1 MTTGTNILASQY
13 VTIQDKAQSL
23 LGTGSGTRGYG
34 QTVASSDVFSG
45 NTITKAQWDLI
56 KFDIINIKFHQDG
69 NVPPV
74 VNVNIGDPI
83 GFGPSSP
90 NTNYDIILEDAIVK
104 RFLIA
109 GSQSITSAKGSQT
122 YSSPWSTQAQATLT
136 VTFANSNQGRYFFNS
151 GGKIRFNSALVG
163 AVTTAQVNA
172 WVNFLSAV
180 GTQSFGA
187 DTDPLVNYYTLTNS
201 YQTYY
206 QNFLSSS
213 YSANSYKLEAR
224 CNVANNSTGT
234 ATQLELRVTL
244 LDSYVDPDTANPGPP
259 TFAPNDVVNGT
270 LTISVSE
277 LKASGQLQP
286 SGTFTITSPTY
297 SLSSISAS

>member
-1 MTTGTNILASQY
+1 MTLGTNVFAAQY
-13 VTIQDKAQSL
+13 VAIQNKAESMI
-23 LGTGSGTRGYG
+23 GTGSGTLGYG
-34 QTVASSDVFSG
+34 QTVQSADVFTG

-69 NVPPV
+69 NIPPV
-74 VNVNIGDPI
+74 VNVNVGDPI

-90 NTNYDIILEDAIVK
+90 NTNYDIILNDAIAK

-109 GSQSITSAKGSQT
+109 GSQSITSAKASAT
-122 YSSPWSTQAQATLT
+122 YSSPWGIQAQATLT
-136 VTFANSNQGRYFFNS
+136 VTFADANQGRYFFNS
-151 GGKIRFNSALVG
+151 GGKIRFVTSLVG
-163 AVTTAQVNA
+163 AVSTAQVNA
-172 WVNFLSAV
+172 WVNFLNSV

-187 DTDPLVNYYTLTNS
+187 DTDPSVNYYTLTNS

-224 CNVANNSTGT
+224 TNVANNSSGT

-244 LDSYVDPDTANPGPP
+244 LDSYVDPDVVHGANFPP
-259 TFAPNDVVNGT
+259 ADVVNGT
-270 LTISVSE
+270 LTIAVSE

-286 SGTFTITSPTY
+286 SGTFSITSPSY
-297 SLSSISAS
+297 SLSSITAS

>member
-1 MTTGTNILASQY
+1 MTLGTNVLAAQY
-13 VTIQDKAQSL
+13 VAIQNKAESMI
-23 LGTGSGTRGYG
+23 GTGSGTLGYG
-34 QTVASSDVFSG
+34 QTVQSSDVFTG

-69 NVPPV
+69 NIPPV
-74 VNVNIGDPI
+74 VNVNVGDPI
-83 GFGPSSP
+83 GFGSSSP
-90 NTNYDIILEDAIVK
+90 NTNYDIILNDAIAK

-109 GSQSITSAKGSQT
+109 GSQSVVSAKASQI
-122 YSSPWSTQAQATLT
+122 YSTPWSTQAQATLT
-136 VTFANSNQGRYFFNS
+136 VTFADANQGRYFFNS
-151 GGKIRFNSALVG
+151 GGKIRFVTSLVG
-163 AVTTAQVNA
+163 AVSTGQINS
-172 WVNFLSAV
+172 WVNFLNAV

-187 DTDPLVNYYTLTNS
+187 DTDPTVNYYTLTNS
-201 YQTYY
+201 YQIYY

-224 CNVANNSTGT
+224 TNVANNATGT

-244 LDSYVDPDTANPGPP
+244 LDSYVDPDVASGASNPPG
-259 TFAPNDVVNGT
+259 DVINGT

-286 SGTFTITSPTY
+286 SGTFAITSPSY
-297 SLSSISAS
+297 SLSSIAAS

>member
-1 MTTGTNILASQY
+1 MTLGTNVFAAQY
-13 VTIQDKAQSL
+13 VAIQNKAESII
-23 LGTGSGTRGYG
+23 GTGSGTLGYG
-34 QTVASSDVFSG
+34 QTVQSSDVFTG

-74 VNVNIGDPI
+74 VTVNVGDPI

-90 NTNYDIILEDAIVK
+90 NTNYDIILEDAIAK

-109 GSQSITSAKGSQT
+109 GSQSITSAKASET

-136 VTFANSNQGRYFFNS
+136 VTFADADQGRYFFNS
-151 GGKIRFNSALVG
+151 GGKIRFVTSLVG
-163 AVTTAQVNA
+163 AVSTAQVNA
-172 WVNFLSAV
+172 WVNFLNSV

-187 DTDPLVNYYTLTNS
+187 DTDPSVNYYTLTNS

-224 CNVANNSTGT
+224 TNVANNSSGT

-244 LDSYVDPDTANPGPP
+244 LDSYVDPDVVHGASFPP
-259 TFAPNDVVNGT
+259 ADVVNGT
-270 LTISVSE
+270 LTIAVSE

-286 SGTFTITSPTY
+286 SGTFSITSPSY
-297 SLSSISAS
+297 SLSSITAS

>member
-1 MTTGTNILASQY
+1 MTSGTNVLAAQY
-13 VTIQDKAQSL
+13 VAIQNKAESMI
-23 LGTGSGTRGYG
+23 GTGSGTLGYG
-34 QTVASSDVFSG
+34 QTVQSSDVFTG

-69 NVPPV
+69 SIPPV
-74 VNVNIGDPI
+74 VNVNVGDPI
-83 GFGPSSP
+83 GFGGSSP
-90 NTNYDIILEDAIVK
+90 NTNYDIILNDAIAK

-109 GSQSITSAKGSQT
+109 GSQSITSAKASQT
-122 YSSPWSTQAQATLT
+122 YSSPWGIQAQATLT
-136 VTFANSNQGRYFFNS
+136 VTFADANQGRYFFNS
-151 GGKIRFNSALVG
+151 GGKIRFNSSLVG
-163 AVTTAQVNA
+163 AVSTGQINA
-172 WVNFLSAV
+172 WVNFLNAV
-180 GTQSFGA
+180 GTQGFGA
-187 DTDPLVNYYTLTNS
+187 DTDPIVNYYTLTNS

-224 CNVANNSTGT
+224 TNVANNSTGT

-244 LDSYVDPDTANPGPP
+244 LDSYVDPDVASGASNPPG
-259 TFAPNDVVNGT
+259 DVINGT

-286 SGTFTITSPTY
+286 SGTFSITSPSY

>member
-1 MTTGTNILASQY
+1 MTSGTNIFAAQY
-13 VTIQDKAQSL
+13 VAIQNKAESMI
-23 LGTGSGTRGYG
+23 GTGSGTLGYG
-34 QTVASSDVFSG
+34 QAVQSSDVFTG

-69 NVPPV
+69 NIPPV
-74 VNVNIGDPI
+74 VNVNVGDPI
-83 GFGPSSP
+83 GFGSNAP
-90 NTNYDIILEDAIVK
+90 NTNYDIILNDAIAK

-109 GSQSITSAKGSQT
+109 GSQSVVAAKASQT
-122 YSSPWSTQAQATLT
+122 YSTPWSTQAQATLT
-136 VTFANSNQGRYFFNS
+136 VTFADANQGRYFFNS
-151 GGKIRFNSALVG
+151 GGKIRFVSSLVG
-163 AVTTAQVNA
+163 AVSTAQINA
-172 WVNFLSAV
+172 WVNFLNAV
-180 GTQSFGA
+180 GPQGFGA
-187 DTDPLVNYYTLTNS
+187 DTDPAVNYYTLTNS

-213 YSANSYKLEAR
+213 YASNSYKLEAR
-224 CNVANNSTGT
+224 TNVANNSTGT

-244 LDSYVDPDTANPGPP
+244 LDSYVDPDVAFGASHPPG
-259 TFAPNDVVNGT
+259 DVVNGT

-286 SGTFTITSPTY
+286 SGTFSITSPSY

>member
-1 MTTGTNILASQY
+1 MTTGTNILASQF

-34 QTVASSDVFSG
+34 QTVLSSDVFTG
-45 NTITKAQWDLI
+45 NAITKAQWDQI

-69 NVPPV
+69 NIPPV
-74 VNVNIGDPI
+74 VNVNVGDPI

-90 NTNYDIILEDAIVK
+90 NTNYDILLEDAIVK

-109 GSQSITSAKGSQT
+109 GSQSIIAAKASGT

-136 VTFANSNQGRYFFNS
+136 VTFADSNQGRYFFNS
-151 GGKIRFNSALVG
+151 GGKIRFVASLVG
-163 AVTTAQVNA
+163 AVSTPQVTA
-172 WVNFLSAV
+172 WVNFLNAV
-180 GTQSFGA
+180 GVQGFGA
-187 DTDPLVNYYTLTNS
+187 DTDPTVNYYTLTNS

-213 YSANSYKLEAR
+213 YSANSYRLEAR
-224 CNVANNSTGT
+224 TNVADNSTGT

-244 LDSYVDPDTANPGPP
+244 LDSYVDPDLAFGVDFPP
-259 TFAPNDVVNGT
+259 SDVVNGT

-286 SGTFTITSPTY
+286 SGTFSITSPSY
-297 SLSSISAS
+297 SLSGIIAS